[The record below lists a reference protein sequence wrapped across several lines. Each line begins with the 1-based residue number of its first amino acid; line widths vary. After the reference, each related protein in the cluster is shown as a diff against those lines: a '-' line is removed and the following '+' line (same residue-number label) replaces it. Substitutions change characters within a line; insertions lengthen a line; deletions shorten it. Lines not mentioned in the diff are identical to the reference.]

1 MSDVRPFRALRYARE
16 LTPRLAGPYDV
27 ISAAERAQLASEPE
41 NVVHLTLPPGAEG
54 ERDYASAA
62 ATLARWQRE
71 GVLVRDAEEQIYV
84 LEEKTRDGRLRRGF
98 LGLLRLA
105 DYEQGV
111 VLPHENTM
119 PGPKRDRL
127 ALTRKVR
134 ANLEPLLFSYE
145 DRDGKL
151 DPVLDGARAEPALV
165 EARGPDGTGLVLRGV
180 AARDAVRAL
189 QSFLADRPVIIAD
202 GHHRYETMLSYRDE
216 CRRESGAGEDDPHE
230 FVLAYLVNAFDPGSR
245 IRSIHRR
252 LDGEVDDP
260 AALLSAAGFACRELP
275 GSLDGAAVERELAA
289 VAADACSFAIAGPGR
304 RLLLATRP
312 RGDRLDVE
320 VLHDE
325 ILPALGGELSFDAR
339 AARLLEAVRSV
350 DATLGIF
357 LHPIG
362 PDALFRVVRAG
373 ARLPKKST
381 FFTPKIPSGLLI
393 RDL

>member
-1 MSDVRPFRALRYARE
+1 MSDVHPFRALRYARE

-98 LGLLRLA
+98 LALLRLA

-180 AARDAVRAL
+180 MQVLNFSL
-189 QSFLADRPVIIAD
+189 QRPLDRITVNGQNGHFGRPYLAEMIRLGVLQIVPEQAHDPDLGAQRGLGTLVVIQ
-202 GHHRYETMLSYRDE
+202 HRHRT
-216 CRRESGAGEDDPHE
+216 PH
-230 FVLAYLVNAFDPGSR
+230 VHWV
-245 IRSIHRR
+245 
-252 LDGEVDDP
+252 
-260 AALLSAAGFACRELP
+260 
-275 GSLDGAAVERELAA
+275 
-289 VAADACSFAIAGPGR
+289 
-304 RLLLATRP
+304 
-312 RGDRLDVE
+312 
-320 VLHDE
+320 
-325 ILPALGGELSFDAR
+325 
-339 AARLLEAVRSV
+339 
-350 DATLGIF
+350 
-357 LHPIG
+357 
-362 PDALFRVVRAG
+362 
-373 ARLPKKST
+373 
-381 FFTPKIPSGLLI
+381 
-393 RDL
+393 